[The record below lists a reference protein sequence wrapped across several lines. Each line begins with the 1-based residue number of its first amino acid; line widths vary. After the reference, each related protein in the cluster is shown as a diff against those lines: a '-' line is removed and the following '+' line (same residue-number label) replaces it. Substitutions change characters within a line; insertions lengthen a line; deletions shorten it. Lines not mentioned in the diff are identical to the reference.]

1 MKDFGKKCSVLLT
14 MGLAAFLMTGVSAD
28 AMEDA
33 YRVPSLSGPTE
44 TWVYQ
49 GESFESSRNRVFADD
64 QEDGDL
70 TTKIVKSGNVD
81 TSKPGEYKVTYQ
93 VTDSDGKTAQL
104 LTEVKVLNRNDTS
117 ESKNIK
123 RVLYTLP
130 DASHLT
136 NIGFNRGYYHD
147 RQSLGIWV
155 PAGKTLTIRLA
166 NGEEFKKDLELTFM
180 NNDSATENMSTI
192 YEKEGEET
200 YISDPASIITIPS
213 NGEWTTVK
221 NRYVNEDGTEG
232 SADSVPFI
240 ITPKDTTVRPVIEIQ
255 WSDDL
260 KEIPYYRYGDDE
272 KEFFATWD
280 ASKAPYAIVEGDAAT
295 FLVPIVDR
303 DRIIDYP
310 DPNKREEYKFKTID
324 EMLEWYAAFVKQYD
338 AYSGLDFD
346 ASEPCNQNIRA
357 KFFIKV
363 NYHGAGAAYY
373 SPDHSAMNADKNE
386 GGYNSDGSLFGYL
399 TRDWLSLHEFGH
411 GYEGNLALQ
420 EHPFVET
427 TNNIMAYYFEPTYR
441 PEDDFGWL
449 LGEGSGA
456 TEESKVQRFNALGK
470 KAEDRRNATLTFSG
484 IVEGAQHYDV
494 SLFMFTN
501 MLDKLGPQK
510 TTAAMH
516 TQFRKYFYENKKAAS
531 SSNVITESFTRA
543 GGYNVVPY
551 FDAWHIQPSDKVKSD
566 IYDLDYP
573 MVYYLKN
580 LVPDEKECEAIRS
593 KLGLSSIYGLVSTDE
608 LADTGYKSKVSIK
621 IKIDDF
627 SVIKGK
633 NILIKNGTK
642 VVKQIPITA
651 EEIETELPV
660 GIYEVELPVPNTASY
675 HYGKEYLIASKGS
688 ASAEY
693 EYEKQINPLVD
704 DMQIKITGISEK
716 SVASISLNSAKN
728 TLTWKLESGMP
739 HFYYEDVYLSVRVL
753 DPSGKEIF
761 SQSLKGNQEAEELVK
776 EISFPEG
783 SKLEINHQEAAGR
796 LKAVSNY
803 TGNSIS
809 CYEPVLG
816 ETKITY
822 VMTEKGLM
830 REDWDEEERMS
841 AYLEVL
847 NSYSEYFMKYVTQSD
862 ISESEKY
869 YNEKVTMGMAYK
881 MLDTESK
888 KEYESAYGVLLGKEP
903 DFYAGYAKIDSS
915 KLTGSADSDQG
926 GSEAAS
932 YAVDGNESTIWHSNY
947 TGGIQPDISGGKNNS
962 YTILLDKNTD
972 IGRLEYVP
980 RKGGGNGVILSYS
993 ISYSTTADGD
1003 DFQELKIRNN
1013 NWEDNDSTKSV
1024 EFDAPNARRIRIRA
1038 LSTEG
1043 ISKNTYI
1050 SAAEFYLYEKYK
1062 IYNKSTFLSDL
1073 YLETSGAAV
1082 KKDTNADGQP
1092 VSLYVNGQK
1101 ETFEKGLG
1109 MAAGAAAVIDLTGKN
1124 FDVFSAVAGVE
1135 AAQTAG
1141 DKAVFKIYG
1150 DGKLLYQSDTLC
1162 GGDSAVSVYLD
1173 IRGIKK
1179 LELKAEGISGKALVS
1194 LGNAVFKSSRD
1205 LTEVTLK
1212 KGESAAILSNTSL
1225 IPQDRGKITWTS
1237 SNEAAAVVSI
1247 DGVVTAVEEGK
1258 AVISGAY
1265 EGGTVTCSVNVV
1277 KIPENSQNTETT
1289 PKPDENGT
1297 VVKPPVQLPDN
1308 SQKLPEIKVTKP
1320 KKVVLKKVK
1329 PGKKQAVVYWKKTAE
1344 ADGYEVWMKA
1354 QKGSFKKVKTLKAKK
1369 LSVKIKKL
1377 KKGKKYTFKV
1387 RAYKKGVSNKKVYG
1401 VFSKKKTVKIK

>member
-70 TTKIVKSGNVD
+70 TTKIVKNGNVD

-155 PAGKTLTIRLA
+155 PAGKTLTIRLV
-166 NGEEFKKDLELTFM
+166 NGEEFKKELELKFM
-180 NNDSATENMSTI
+180 NNDSATEKMSTV
-192 YEKEGEET
+192 YEKEGEGAQ
-200 YISDPASIITIPS
+200 ISDPQDTIKIPA

-260 KEIPYYRYGDDE
+260 KEIPYYRYGDDQE
-272 KEFFATWD
+272 TFFAAWNT
-280 ASKAPYAIVEGDAAT
+280 SKAPYAIIEGDAAT
-295 FLVPIVDR
+295 FLVPIVDK
-303 DRIIDYP
+303 DNIIRHSGTKEAYQ
-310 DPNKREEYKFKTID
+310 FKTLD

-346 ASEPCNQNIRA
+346 AVEPYNQNVRA

-373 SPDHSAMNADKNE
+373 ATNHSAMNAVK
-386 GGYNSDGSLFGYL
+386 GGYNSEGSLSGYL

-411 GYEGNLALQ
+411 GYEGNIATQ

-427 TNNIMAYYFEPTYR
+427 TNNIMAYYFESTYR
-441 PEDDFGWL
+441 PEEDFGWL
-449 LGEGSGA
+449 LGSGSGA
-456 TEESKVQRFNALGK
+456 TKEKKLQKFNDLGK
-470 KAEDRRNATLTFSG
+470 KAEDRRNSTATFEG
-484 IVEGAQHYDV
+484 IVEGAAHYDV
-494 SLFMFTN
+494 SLYMFTN
-501 MLDKLGPQK
+501 MLDKLGSQK

-516 TQFRKYFYENKKAAS
+516 TQFRKYFYEKKKNAS
-531 SSNVITESFTRA
+531 SSDVITESFTRA

-551 FDAWHIQPSDKVKSD
+551 FDGWHIQPSEKIRDE

-580 LVPDEKECEAIRS
+580 LVPNETECEAIRS
-593 KLGLSSIYGLVSTDE
+593 RLGLNGIYSLVSTDD
-608 LADTGYKSKVSIK
+608 LADTGYTSKVSLK
-621 IKIDDF
+621 IKIDDL
-627 SVIKGK
+627 SVIENK
-633 NILIKNGTK
+633 NILIKNGK
-642 VVKQIPITA
+642 EIVKQLPVTA
-651 EEIETELPV
+651 ENMTVELPV
-660 GIYEVELPVPNTASY
+660 GIYEVELPVPRTASY
-675 HYGKEYLIASKGS
+675 HYGSGYLVASKGS
-688 ASAEY
+688 VSAEY
-693 EYEKQINPLVD
+693 EYERQANPLAD
-704 DMQIKITGISEK
+704 DVQIKLMGISNTK
-716 SVASISLNSAKN
+716 VASISVDSAKN

-739 HFYYEDVYLSVRVL
+739 HLYYEDVYLSVRVL

-776 EISFPEG
+776 EISFSEG

-841 AYLEVL
+841 AYLEML

-932 YAVDGNESTIWHSNY
+932 NAVDGNESTIWHSNY

-1162 GGDSAVSVYLD
+1162 GGDSAASVYLD

-1247 DGVVTAVEEGK
+1247 DGVVTAVEEGQ